1 MDTLYGGQNLETQL
15 ADLMVGLLAKR
26 QGAAP
31 GMVRKADG
39 TPDITNYLYQSGGLF
54 GTCDA
59 DSTLINALVGP
70 VGYEAVLQWF
80 GTSLINEITDTLV
93 GVESTGDEMAT
104 ICGDC
109 GTVSFKKC
117 AQGTCLGRICQM
129 TPEMVIDEIGMFAH
143 ANVPTKALFGPLTD
157 AAGKVYIPQ
166 GGEIKNEWT
175 LAIAGAGYMLALFNS
190 TDVWS
195 GNPAANT
202 AGRWYMTGFDLLIN
216 TGKNDL
222 RSGLACGAM
231 DSIIV
236 NYGNQIVGA
245 TGSTSI
251 VDALASVIRSIRFRI
266 QGMRLN
272 PNSAVID
279 IVMHQTTFDC
289 FASAYAC
296 EYGLECQSWTS
307 ADGQRTNNIDAVM
320 TRDRANQVIA
330 TQVITIDGRQYKI
343 YIDSQMPITNTSVGN
358 VPVRCGEIAVITRV
372 LPGAPKGSASPG
384 GGIIT
389 WGEYQDFRKTA
400 GDTIQWLKQESGGS
414 HFDVTDGGR
423 FIVTRNVHGTGCFDA
438 RILTKT
444 RVRLSMPQLAGR
456 ITNVCC
462 NPLGTYPDV
471 SGSGGAYE
479 VDGGTGQSP
488 EAYPYGPCWPT
499 HVGS

>member
-1 MDTLYGGQNLETQL
+1 MQTLYGGENLETQL
-15 ADLMVGLLAKR
+15 VEALAGLVAKRMNPGGGLL
-26 QGAAP
+26 
-31 GMVRKADG
+31 KADG
-39 TPDITNYLYQSGGLF
+39 TPGITNYLYQSGGLF

-59 DSTLINALVGP
+59 DRTLINAMVGP

-80 GTSLINEITDTLV
+80 GTTYVNEITDTLV
-93 GVESTGDEMAT
+93 GIASTGDAQST

-109 GTVSFKKC
+109 GHVSFTKC

-157 AAGKVYIPQ
+157 ASGKVMIPQ
-166 GGEIKNEWT
+166 GGEIKNQWT
-175 LAIAGAGYMLALFNS
+175 LAVAGAAYMLALYNS
-190 TDVWS
+190 TDMWN

-216 TGKNDL
+216 TNKIDL
-222 RSGLACGAM
+222 RSGLACNAM

-236 NYGNQIVGA
+236 NYGGQIVGA
-245 TGSTSI
+245 AGSTSI

-272 PNSAVID
+272 PDSAVID
-279 IVMHQTTFDC
+279 IVMHPVTFDC

-296 EYGLECQSWTS
+296 EYGLTCQSFT
-307 ADGQRTNNIDAVM
+307 ANTGTANNIDSVLA
-320 TRDRANQVIA
+320 RDRANNVIA
-330 TQVITIDGRQYKI
+330 TMMITIDGRQYKI
-343 YIDSQMPITNTSVGN
+343 TQDSQIPVTNGSVGST
-358 VPVRCGEIAVITRV
+358 PVRCAEIAVITRV
-372 LPGAPKGSASPG
+372 LPGVPKGSASPG

-389 WGEYQDFRKTA
+389 WGEYQDFRRTA
-400 GDTIQWLKQESGGS
+400 GDTIAWLKQETGGT

-423 FIVTRNVHGTGCFDA
+423 FIVTRNVFGTGCFDA

-444 RVRLSMPQLAGR
+444 RVRMSMPQLAGR

-479 VDGGTGQSP
+479 VDGGSSTSP

>member
-15 ADLMVGLLAKR
+15 ADLMMGLLAKR
-26 QGAAP
+26 QADP

-59 DSTLINALVGP
+59 DRTLINAMVGP

-80 GTSLINEITDTLV
+80 GTNYVNEITDTLV
-93 GVESTGDEMAT
+93 GVESTTDAQAT

-109 GTVSFKKC
+109 GTTSFKKC

-129 TPEMVIDEIGMFAH
+129 TPEMVIDEIGQFAH
-143 ANVPTKALFGPLTD
+143 ANIPTKALFGPLTD
-157 AAGKVYIPQ
+157 AAGRTMVPQ
-166 GGEIKNEWT
+166 GGEIKNEWA
-175 LAIAGAGYMLALFNS
+175 LAVAGAGYSLALYNS
-190 TDVWS
+190 TDMWS

-216 TGKNDL
+216 TGKIDL
-222 RSGLACGAM
+222 RSGLACDAM

-236 NYGNQIVGA
+236 NYNNQIVGA
-245 TGSTSI
+245 AGSTSI
-251 VDALASVIRSIRFRI
+251 VDSLASVIRSIRFRI
-266 QGMRLN
+266 QGMRLQ
-272 PNSAVID
+272 PNSATID
-279 IVMHQTTFDC
+279 IVMHPVTFDC
-289 FASAYAC
+289 FAAAYAC
-296 EYGLECQSWTS
+296 EYGLTCQSFTANTGTS
-307 ADGQRTNNIDAVM
+307 NNIDSVM
-320 TRDRANQVIA
+320 ARDRANAVIA
-330 TQVITIDGRQYKI
+330 TQVINIDGRPYKI
-343 YIDSQMPITNTSVGN
+343 YLDSQMPITNGSVGST
-358 VPVRCGEIAVITRV
+358 PVRCGEIAVITRV

-389 WGEYQDFRKTA
+389 WGEYQDFRRTA
-400 GDTIQWLKQESGGS
+400 GDTIAWLKQETGGT
-414 HFDVTDGGR
+414 HFDITDGGR

-479 VDGGTGQSP
+479 VDGGASTSP